1 MPDISDLGV
10 KKQLTVGI
18 SVPQALNLVG
28 LSGGALRG
36 SAFIEG
42 PLDVGTPIFA
52 PGESNVCISRT
63 INPDAIPPPIS
74 LVKIRNVPGIPP
86 LPTDVIIGDAAGPV
100 GVTVFCR
107 ESTFF
112 VQAATITLLNA
123 AYANTTV
130 VKSDIASLY
139 TDISNKIFA
148 LFKSEIGVNKNVALD
163 LKDSP
168 VIGAAPFVAPDFQSS
183 TTTLNGTFALAVQ
196 NALKIKGKKG
206 FDIPH
211 PTKENHRLR
220 HICLEG
226 PDAEVFYRGRM
237 ENTTTINLPDY
248 WRELVDPDSIGVHLT
263 PMGSYQELYVEKI
276 EWGSRVTVKNASGGP
291 IKCSYVVFGVR
302 TDGEKNIPEYEGLT
316 TDDYP
321 GDNSEY
327 RLNNN

>member
-1 MPDISDLGV
+1 MPNVPDFGV

-28 LSGGALRG
+28 IKGNIRG

-42 PLDVGTPIFA
+42 PLDVGTPVFA
-52 PGESNVCISRT
+52 PGESNVCISRC
-63 INPDAIPPPIS
+63 INPDATPLPLS
-74 LVKIRNVPGIPP
+74 LVKIRNAPLVPA
-86 LPTDVIIGDAAGPV
+86 LPTDVIIGDLAGPV
-100 GVTVFCR
+100 GVTVFCGP
-107 ESTFF
+107 SFF
-112 VQAATITLLNA
+112 TVQATAITLLEA
-123 AYANTTV
+123 AYTNTSII
-130 VKSDIASLY
+130 KDDIAALY
-139 TDISNKIFA
+139 TDISNKVFA

-168 VIGAAPFVAPDFQSS
+168 VIGAAPMFAPDFQ
-183 TTTLNGTFALAVQ
+183 TTKTTLNATHAIAV
-196 NALKIKGKKG
+196 LKKG

-263 PMGSYQELYVEKI
+263 PMGSYQELFVEKI
-276 EWGSRVTVKNASGGP
+276 EWGTKVTVKNASGGP

-316 TDDYP
+316 TNDYP

-327 RLNNN
+327 RLNDN

>member
-52 PGESNVCISRT
+52 PGESNVCISRS
-63 INPDAIPPPIS
+63 INPDAIPIPIS
-74 LVKIRNVPGIPP
+74 LVKIRNTPLVPA
-86 LPTDVIIGDAAGPV
+86 LPTDVIIGDPVGPV
-100 GVTVFCR
+100 GVTVFCGP
-107 ESTFF
+107 SFF
-112 VQAATITLLNA
+112 TVQATAITLLEA
-123 AYANTTV
+123 AYTNTSIL
-130 VKSDIASLY
+130 KDDIAALY
-139 TDISNKIFA
+139 TDISNKVFA

-168 VIGAAPFVAPDFQSS
+168 VIGAAPIVAPDFVSS
-183 TTTLNGTFALAVQ
+183 KTTLNLTHAIAV
-196 NALKIKGKKG
+196 LKKG

-211 PTKENHRLR
+211 PTKKNHRLR

-302 TDGEKNIPEYEGLT
+302 TDGEKNIPEYKGLT
-316 TDDYP
+316 TNDYP

-327 RLNNN
+327 RLNDN

>member
-1 MPDISDLGV
+1 MASLPDVYVGKRLFVGEANPPAVNLGI
-10 KKQLTVGI
+10 GPAEI
-18 SVPQALNLVG
+18 
-28 LSGGALRG
+28 RG

-52 PGESNVCISRT
+52 PGESNVCISRC
-63 INPDAIPPPIS
+63 INPDAIAPPPIS
-74 LVKIRNVPGIPP
+74 LVKIRNTPLFPP
-86 LPTDVIIGDAAGPV
+86 SPTDVIIGDPVGPV
-100 GVTVFCR
+100 GVTVFCGTAPFTV
-107 ESTFF
+107 EAS
-112 VQAATITLLNA
+112 AITLLNA
-123 AYANTTV
+123 VYSNISV
-130 VKSDIASLY
+130 IHDDIAAMY
-139 TDISNKIFA
+139 TDISAKVFTGY
-148 LFKSEIGVNKNVALD
+148 KSELGLDINFAFAKN
-163 LKDSP
+163 
-168 VIGAAPFVAPDFQSS
+168 AAPVLSPETIELFSDYVSPYGATLLS
-183 TTTLNGTFALAVQ
+183 TWATALS
-196 NALKIKGKKG
+196 KKG

-248 WRELVDPDSIGVHLT
+248 WRDLVDPDSIGVHLT

-276 EWGSRVTVKNASGGP
+276 EWGTKVTVKNASGGP

-302 TDGEKNIPEYEGLT
+302 TDGEKNIAEYEGLT
-316 TDDYP
+316 TNDYP

>member
-1 MPDISDLGV
+1 MASLPDV
-10 KKQLTVGI
+10 YVGKR
-18 SVPQALNLVG
+18 LFVG
-28 LSGGALRG
+28 LAVPPAANLGIGPAENSR

-42 PLDVGTPIFA
+42 PLDVGSPIFA
-52 PGESNVCISRT
+52 PGESNVCISRS

-86 LPTDVIIGDAAGPV
+86 LPTDVVVGDPAGPV
-100 GVTVFCR
+100 GVSVFCGP
-107 ESTFF
+107 SFF
-112 VQAATITLLNA
+112 TVQATAITLLEA
-123 AYANTTV
+123 AYTNTSIL
-130 VKSDIASLY
+130 KDEIASLY
-139 TDISNKIFA
+139 TDVSNKVFA
-148 LFKSEIGVNKNVALD
+148 LFKSEIGVNKNIALD

-168 VIGAAPFVAPDFQSS
+168 VIGAAPITAPDFLSDE
-183 TTTLNGTFALAVQ
+183 TTLNATFAIAMSNLV
-196 NALKIKGKKG
+196 NKKG

-248 WRELVDPDSIGVHLT
+248 WRKLVDPDSIGVHLT
-263 PMGSYQELYVEKI
+263 PMGSYQDLYVEKI

-316 TDDYP
+316 TNDYP

-327 RLNNN
+327 RLNDN

>member
-1 MPDISDLGV
+1 MASLPDV
-10 KKQLTVGI
+10 YVGKR
-18 SVPQALNLVG
+18 LFVG
-28 LSGGALRG
+28 LAVPPAANLGIGPAEIRG

-42 PLDVGTPIFA
+42 PLDVGSPIFA
-52 PGESNVCISRT
+52 PGESNVCISRC
-63 INPDAIPPPIS
+63 INLDAIPPPIGI
-74 LVKIRNVPGIPP
+74 VKVRNIPGIPA
-86 LPTDVIIGDAAGPV
+86 LPTDVIIGDVAGPV
-100 GVTVFCR
+100 GVTVFCGP
-107 ESTFF
+107 SFF
-112 VQAATITLLNA
+112 TVQATAITLLEAVYTNTSVLKDELA
-123 AYANTTV
+123 A
-130 VKSDIASLY
+130 LY
-139 TDISNKIFA
+139 TDISNKVFA
-148 LFKSEIGVNKNVALD
+148 LFKTEIGINKNIALD
-163 LKDSP
+163 LKSSP
-168 VIGAAPFVAPDFQSS
+168 VIGGAPMFAPDFI
-183 TTTLNGTFALAVQ
+183 TNVTTLNATFATA
-196 NALKIKGKKG
+196 ISKKS

-263 PMGSYQELYVEKI
+263 PMGSYQDLYVENI

-316 TDDYP
+316 TNDYP

-327 RLNNN
+327 RLNDN

>member
-1 MPDISDLGV
+1 MASLPDVYVGKRLFVGQANPPAVNLGI
-10 KKQLTVGI
+10 GPAEI
-18 SVPQALNLVG
+18 
-28 LSGGALRG
+28 RG

-42 PLDVGTPIFA
+42 PLDVGSPIFA
-52 PGESNVCISRT
+52 PGESNVCISRC
-63 INPDAIPPPIS
+63 INPDAIPLPIS
-74 LVKIRNVPGIPP
+74 LVKIRNTPLVPA
-86 LPTDVIIGDAAGPV
+86 LPTDVVVGDPAGPV
-100 GVTVFCR
+100 GVTVFCGP
-107 ESTFF
+107 SFF
-112 VQAATITLLNA
+112 TVQATAITLLEA
-123 AYANTTV
+123 AYTNTSV
-130 VKSDIASLY
+130 LKDEIAALY
-139 TDISNKIFA
+139 TDVSNKVFA
-148 LFKSEIGVNKNVALD
+148 LFKSEIGVNKNIALD

-168 VIGAAPFVAPDFQSS
+168 VIGAAPITAPDFLSDE
-183 TTTLNGTFALAVQ
+183 TTLNATFAIAMSNLV
-196 NALKIKGKKG
+196 NKKG

-263 PMGSYQELYVEKI
+263 PMGSYQDLYVEKI

-316 TDDYP
+316 TKDYP

-327 RLNNN
+327 RLNDN

>member
-1 MPDISDLGV
+1 MATLPDV
-10 KKQLTVGI
+10 HVGKR
-18 SVPQALNLVG
+18 LFVG
-28 LSGGALRG
+28 LAVPPAANLGIGPAEIRG

-52 PGESNVCISRT
+52 PGESNVCISRC

-74 LVKIRNVPGIPP
+74 LVKIRNNPLTPP
-86 LPTDVIIGDAAGPV
+86 LPTDVIIGDLAGPV

-123 AYANTTV
+123 AYANTSV
-130 VKSDIASLY
+130 VKNDIASLY
-139 TDISNKIFA
+139 TDISNKVFA
-148 LFKSEIGVNKNVALD
+148 LFKAEIGVNKNVALD

-183 TTTLNGTFALAVQ
+183 VTTLNGTFALAVQ
-196 NALKIKGKKG
+196 NALTKKG

-211 PTKENHRLR
+211 PTKKNHRLR

-263 PMGSYQELYVEKI
+263 PMGSYQDLYVEKI

-291 IKCSYVVFGVR
+291 IKCSYIVFGVR
-302 TDGEKNIPEYEGLT
+302 TDAEKNIPEYEGLT
-316 TDDYP
+316 TKDYP

-327 RLNNN
+327 RLNDN